1 MSGSQARSTVRR
13 PPVTAKQTTFI
24 TNLLAQAGDK
34 GQATLVYH
42 GGESIV
48 DRATGKRRITGL
60 TGGRDGTASRLID
73 DLLKRNYRTGVA
85 TNDSTPATT
94 QPGPHNSVA
103 RRLPGPSPAG
113 DRFRAKMERACIV
126 PTGEQQTALAMF
138 ATGDDMLLEAC
149 AGSGK
154 TATLELLAESAPNKR
169 FQYVA
174 FSRPLVDE
182 AAGRFPRNVSC
193 KTAHQLAYRSHG
205 APFRPRLD
213 GPRKRSDEVARL
225 LGINPLAVMTTVEGV
240 QVQKRLAAGFL
251 ASHVIKALRKF
262 CQSAD
267 PEPTV
272 WHFELID
279 GLDPPANSD
288 TDATGT
294 PVRHTYTNNNTVRA
308 ALLPALQAAW
318 ADWQDL
324 DGRLPYEHGGY
335 LKAYELSH
343 PKLDEVDVLLVDEAQ
358 DLAPVL
364 LSIVEQQTCQTV
376 LVGDSA
382 QAIFGFTGAVDAIA
396 KSKVTNRSTLSKSFR
411 FGQPIADLAN
421 PILSA
426 LGSDMQVVGNE
437 NRESTVGPIVAPVCV
452 LCRTNAAGVRRVL
465 NELADGG
472 RPHLVGGAAQ
482 QVIAFARAAIDLQA
496 GRPTSF
502 SELACFGSWAEV
514 LTYCADDPQ
523 GGDLKL
529 MVDLIDEFGAQP
541 IIGAL
546 EHMPSEEDA
555 TIVVG
560 TAHGSKGR
568 QFVTVQLADDFTKQP
583 LDEIDADELRLLYV
597 AVTRAQ
603 VRVDV
608 SAVQALA
615 ELVPLLAAR
624 PPASRPARDML
635 PTGGG
640 GST

>member
-1 MSGSQARSTVRR
+1 MLDR
-13 PPVTAKQTTFI
+13 
-24 TNLLAQAGDK
+24 AGQP
-34 GQATLVYH
+34 GRATLAYY
-42 GGESIV
+42 GGHTEFDPDTRKTV
-48 DRATGKRRITGL
+48 LRGL
-60 TGGRDGTASRLID
+60 TGGRNGTVSSLID
-73 DLLKRNYRTGVA
+73 DLLKRNYRTGIA
-85 TNDSTPATT
+85 GDSTRPADLVTPT
-94 QPGPHNSVA
+94 SRTNGSRPGA
-103 RRLPGPSPAG
+103 SPAG
-113 DRFRAKMERACIV
+113 DRFRAKMERAHIA

-225 LGINPLAVMTTVEGV
+225 LGIGPLVVTTTVDGV
-240 QVQKRLAAGFL
+240 QVPKRLAAGFL
-251 ASHVIKALRKF
+251 ASHVFKALRKF

-272 WHFELID
+272 WHFELVD
-279 GLDPPANSD
+279 GLDPPD
-288 TDATGT
+288 TGSYA
-294 PVRHTYTNNNTVRA
+294 NNNTVRA
-308 ALLPALQAAW
+308 YLLPALQAAW
-318 ADWQDL
+318 ADWQNV

-335 LKAYELSH
+335 LKAFELSH
-343 PKLDEVDVLLVDEAQ
+343 PKLDETDVLLVDEAQ

-382 QAIFGFTGAVDAIA
+382 QAIYAFTGAVDAIA
-396 KSKVTNRSTLSKSFR
+396 KSTVTNRSTLSKSFR

-437 NRESTVGPIVAPVCV
+437 NRESSVGPISAPVCV

-472 RPHLVGGAAQ
+472 RPHLVGGAAKT
-482 QVIAFARAAIDLQA
+482 VIAFARAATDLQA

-514 LTYCADDPQ
+514 QIYVADDPQ

-541 IIGAL
+541 IIDAL
-546 EHMPSEEDA
+546 EHMPSEENA

-568 QFVTVQLADDFTKQP
+568 QFLTVQLADDFTKQP
-583 LDEIDADELRLLYV
+583 LDEINDDELRLLYV

-608 SAVQALA
+608 SAVSALA
-615 ELVPLLAAR
+615 GLVPAVAA
-624 PPASRPARDML
+624 
-635 PTGGG
+635 
-640 GST
+640 